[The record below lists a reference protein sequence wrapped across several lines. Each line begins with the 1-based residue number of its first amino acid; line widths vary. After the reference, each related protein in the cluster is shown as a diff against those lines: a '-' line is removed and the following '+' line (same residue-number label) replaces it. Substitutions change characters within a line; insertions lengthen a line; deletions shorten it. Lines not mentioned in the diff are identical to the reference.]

1 MKTAQV
7 LHLCL
12 RSILGVHYPE
22 RIRNEDLWQRTG
34 QEPVTGEIQRR
45 KLGWLGHVLRRDAGN
60 PTRIALGWNPQ
71 GTRKRGRPAHT
82 WRRELD
88 KEMKEMELSW
98 VDLTRKAQDR
108 DEWRAVVRGL
118 YSGAQGSAQ
127 GGKA

>member
-1 MKTAQV
+1 MAA
-7 LHLCL
+7 
-12 RSILGVHYPE
+12 
-22 RIRNEDLWQRTG
+22 QRTG
-34 QEPVTGEIQRR
+34 QEPVPGEIQRR

-108 DEWRAVVRGL
+108 DEWRAGGPWPILWSPGLRTGWRGIVVV
-118 YSGAQGSAQ
+118 AEH
-127 GGKA
+127 